1 MPKGLQ
7 WINWSHSF
15 ISNPDQIVY
24 PSTELELVQLV
35 KKAKQTNQ
43 KIKIVG
49 SGHSCSLI
57 AATKSGYLADLKNYN
72 KVIHF
77 DTLNKLLTVQGGT
90 SLKQIADFALKN
102 KLALDNLGT
111 IVEQSIAGAI
121 STGTHGSGLNY
132 GAIDQSIVS
141 FTIITATG
149 HLKIFDKRLNPSEF
163 NLAVVGLGAFGIIST
178 VTLQLVA
185 HYHLKINTTTLSFN
199 EMINKL
205 DAAYTDEFMR
215 FWWAPHTNKVQY
227 WKATKTLK
235 NTSKKNSF
243 SEWFNNI
250 VKGNM
255 LHELGLWLT
264 SFNFKNIPTLNKVM
278 YKLLLAPETKD
289 KVVNFLDGFTL
300 PILVKQKVMEYG
312 IPIEETEAVLIK
324 INKLLKAKQH
334 LVHMPIE
341 IRFAPKNESAL
352 SMAYGTKTCYIGII
366 AYKPYGKVIDFGS
379 YFKDVHDI
387 FAAHKGR
394 PHWAKVTYYNKEQLA
409 DLYPNWSNFKLLKQ
423 KTDPQQIFT
432 NDFLKR
438 LFD

>member
-1 MPKGLQ
+1 MNKGLQ

-24 PSTELELVQLV
+24 PSNEQELVALT
-35 KKAKQTNQ
+35 KKANQTNQ

-57 AATKSGYLADLKNYN
+57 AATKSGYLVDLKNYT

-77 DTLNKLLTVQGGT
+77 DASNKLLSVQGGA

-132 GAIDQSIVS
+132 GALDQAVVA

-149 HLKIFDKRLNPSEF
+149 HLKIFDRRLNPSEF
-163 NLAVVGLGAFGIIST
+163 NLAVVGLGALGIIST
-178 VTLQLVA
+178 VTLQLVTN
-185 HYHLKINTTTLSFN
+185 YHLKINTTTLSFN
-199 EMINKL
+199 EMIDKL
-205 DAAYTDEFMR
+205 DVAYTDEYMR
-215 FWWAPHTNKVQY
+215 FWWAPHTDKVQY
-227 WKATKTLK
+227 WSASKTQQ
-235 NTSKKNSF
+235 NISKKSNF

-264 SFNFKNIPTLNKVM
+264 SFKLKNIPSLNKVM

-312 IPIEETEAVLIK
+312 IPIEETKAVLIK
-324 INKLLKAKQH
+324 INELLNTKKH

-341 IRFAPKNESAL
+341 VRFSPKNESAM
-352 SMAYGTKTCYIGII
+352 SMAYGHKTCYIGII
-366 AYKPYGKVIDFGS
+366 AYKPYGKVIDFGT

-387 FAAHKGR
+387 FAAHRGK
-394 PHWAKVTYYNKEQLA
+394 PHWAKVTYYTKKELA
-409 DLYPNWSNFKLLKQ
+409 SLYPKWNEFKSLKQ
-423 KTDPQQIFT
+423 KLDPQQIFT
-432 NDFLKR
+432 NNFLKR